1 MPYLPSQSKNARLAH
16 WAKYSNPN
24 FQKMNSAHHVDII
37 QFWSKIFSIPVVYL
51 MVSIPLKKS
60 KGEQHGT
67 KKIHDSQACTIDHHR
82 LWYDKIWRISIFNDF
97 HVFSGSHK
105 GGFKDTGG
113 AATSPSILPVTTDK
127 FQRSHL
133 RNVAVS
139 PAFGGF
145 TTGRCLWC
153 LWCLSLSATL
163 YPIISP

>member
-1 MPYLPSQSKNARLAH
+1 M
-16 WAKYSNPN
+16 
-24 FQKMNSAHHVDII
+24 
-37 QFWSKIFSIPVVYL
+37 
-51 MVSIPLKKS
+51 
-60 KGEQHGT
+60 
-67 KKIHDSQACTIDHHR
+67 
-82 LWYDKIWRISIFNDF
+82 
-97 HVFSGSHK
+97 FSGSHK

-133 RNVAVS
+133 RNVALS

-163 YPIISP
+163 YPIISPWQAQDIVMPETDGTWLFPTRFEKNMSQIIIKSFPNR